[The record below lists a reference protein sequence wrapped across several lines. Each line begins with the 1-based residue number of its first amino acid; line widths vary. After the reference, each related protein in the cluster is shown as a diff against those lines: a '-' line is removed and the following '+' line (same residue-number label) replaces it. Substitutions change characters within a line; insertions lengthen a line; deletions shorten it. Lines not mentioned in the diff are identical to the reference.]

1 MAQSVKFK
9 FGTFEEYTAADPK
22 DENSLYFTTDSLQLF
37 KGDKEYSKPAKV
49 VDELPGTGVVGET
62 YLLKSDNTVYIYD
75 GTEFK
80 QVTYP
85 LATEMGEV
93 PSDTKVLTEKAVQDA
108 IQTAVEEIEVSGG
121 EITWEPIV

>member
-1 MAQSVKFK
+1 MANVKFK

-22 DENSLYFTTDSLQLF
+22 DENSLYFTTDTLQLF
-37 KGDKEYSKPAKV
+37 KGDKEYSKPV
-49 VDELPGTGVVGET
+49 ELVDELPGTGVIGKT
-62 YLLKSDNTVYIYD
+62 YLLKTDGTEYVYD

-93 PSDTKVLTEKAVQDA
+93 PSDTKILTEKAVQDA
-108 IQTAVEEIEVSGG
+108 IQAAVEEIEVSGG
-121 EITWEPIV
+121 DISWEPIA